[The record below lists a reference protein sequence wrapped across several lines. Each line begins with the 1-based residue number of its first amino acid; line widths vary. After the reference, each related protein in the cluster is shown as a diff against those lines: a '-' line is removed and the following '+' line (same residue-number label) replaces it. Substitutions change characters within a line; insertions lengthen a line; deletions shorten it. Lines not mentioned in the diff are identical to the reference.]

1 MIKKTIIVNP
11 ELLPEIIKRNESDI
25 FTIWNVAK
33 LIDINGS
40 GIIEVKEILNIC
52 KRLFNFQSKYV
63 YEKLKSGID
72 LYWTKPHGQIRN
84 KKICLFSLSKI
95 VFRLQPNVTRTKPVA
110 IPVTHIEGLSTK
122 SIKELFVSIFAARYE
137 HDSPISISSL
147 EKFLGI
153 SESSIRNALKKCP
166 VLKTKK
172 NFEIISS
179 DTRKENLTKLIIAD
193 HHPYNLR
200 IIQKDDEYLLL
211 KQIPNSYHLFGLDRL
226 PLKYRP
232 KCLRILDKN
241 ILANLSK
248 KKYDTKNG
256 CLTSD
261 NNETM
266 SSYI

>member
-1 MIKKTIIVNP
+1 MLLKNYKPVLHLFYFALAACVLHKAIFYFLKIDVQKFHYSIEFLYLIFFALSALLYLILIIV
-11 ELLPEIIKRNESDI
+11 K
-25 FTIWNVAK
+25 
-33 LIDINGS
+33 
-40 GIIEVKEILNIC
+40 
-52 KRLFNFQSKYV
+52 
-63 YEKLKSGID
+63 
-72 LYWTKPHGQIRN
+72 
-84 KKICLFSLSKI
+84 
-95 VFRLQPNVTRTKPVA
+95 
-110 IPVTHIEGLSTK
+110 
-122 SIKELFVSIFAARYE
+122 
-137 HDSPISISSL
+137 
-147 EKFLGI
+147 
-153 SESSIRNALKKCP
+153 
-166 VLKTKK
+166 KK

-261 NNETM
+261 NNKTM
-266 SSYI
+266 SSYV